1 MAKKQ
6 LTFEKAME
14 QLEKV
19 VASLESGGLSLEK
32 SLKQFE
38 QGMKLSQYCSEKL
51 DETEKKITLLME
63 SNLGSIDELPYDN
76 SDD

>member
-1 MAKKQ
+1 MAKKEV
-6 LTFEKAME
+6 TFEKAME

-63 SNLGSIDELPYDN
+63 RNLGSIDEFPYEN

>member
-1 MAKKQ
+1 MSKKQ

-51 DETEKKITLLME
+51 DETEKKITLIME
-63 SNLGSIDELPYDN
+63 RNLGSIDEFPYEN